1 MSSYAVA
8 DPQIDEVIDLDTGEY
23 LQAAD
28 LIGSD
33 YGRVM
38 QLRMSLRTDI
48 AAGVPKYGC
57 ALCGVPVY
65 LVRRTQTEHFFLRHQ
80 LEDGRCPA
88 DTRGALSEAE
98 ILARKYDGA
107 KEGRLHQRMKEW
119 IVRSL
124 AADPAFS
131 DVQSEATWKGVGNKR
146 WRRPDV
152 RARYGDLP
160 VAFEVQLSTT
170 FIRVIAERRHFY
182 LSEGALLFWVFGRFA
197 ESDRRLTEDDV
208 FYNNNRN
215 AFVVNAETA
224 DASVREGQFQLDCHW
239 CAPTNL
245 VDGPLHSARVR
256 FAELTLDQARQR
268 AFFFDF
274 DGQLTALH
282 AQEREVRLAADA
294 PLRARFDEFW
304 LACMA
309 EGSQDDATW
318 LSLRRELKD
327 RGVALPRYLGQFSQR
342 QLLNALYS
350 ARQGQ
355 PIGFGF
361 GTFIEV
367 AHWIAS
373 SHKGYLRAFRHA
385 LDVYGRAEQ
394 LKAEDHTGKWRDKVA
409 GYRPKLQAN
418 DPAYASANPYPE
430 LTDFLFPELSPP

>member
-8 DPQIDEVIDLDTGEY
+8 DPQIDEVLDLETGEY
-23 LQAAD
+23 LQAAT

-33 YGRVM
+33 YGELM

-48 AAGVPKYGC
+48 ASGLPKYGC

-65 LVRRTQTEHFFLRHQ
+65 LVRRAQTEHFFFRHQ

-88 DTRGALSEAE
+88 QTRGALSEEE

-107 KEGRLHQRMKEW
+107 KESRLHQRMKEW
-119 IVRSL
+119 IVHSL
-124 AADPAFS
+124 KADPTFS
-131 DVQSEATWKGVGNKR
+131 EVQSEATWKSVGGKR

-152 RARYGDLP
+152 RAKYGDLP

-182 LSEGALLFWVFGRFA
+182 LSEGGLLFWVFGRFE

-215 AFVVNAETA
+215 AFVVSDETA
-224 DASVREGQFQLDCHW
+224 AASVQAGQFQLDCHW
-239 CAPTNL
+239 CNPAAAA
-245 VDGPLHSARVR
+245 GPLEYGRVA
-256 FAELTLDQARQR
+256 FSQLTLDQSSQR
-268 AFFFDF
+268 AFYFDF
-274 DGQLTALH
+274 DGELLALR
-282 AQEREVRLAADA
+282 ARERETRLAMDV
-294 PLRARFDEFW
+294 PLRARFDSFW
-304 LACMA
+304 LTYMTD
-309 EGSQDDATW
+309 GTQDDATW

-327 RGVALPRYLGQFSQR
+327 RGVALPRFLGQFSQR

-350 ARQGQ
+350 AREGR
-355 PIGFGF
+355 PVGFGF

-373 SHKGYLRAFRHA
+373 SHKGYLRAFRQA
-385 LDVYGRAEQ
+385 LEVYGRAEQ
-394 LKAEDHTGKWRDKVA
+394 LRSEDQTGKWRDKVSR
-409 GYRPKLQAN
+409 YRPKLQAN
-418 DPAYASANPYPE
+418 DPAYTSINPYPE
-430 LTDFLFPELSPP
+430 LTSFLFPELAPQ

>member
-8 DPQIDEVIDLDTGEY
+8 DPQIDEVLDLETGEY
-23 LQAAD
+23 LQAAS

-33 YGRVM
+33 YGQLM

-65 LVRRTQTEHFFLRHQ
+65 LVRRAQTEHFFFRHQ

-88 DTRGALSEAE
+88 QTRGTLSEEE

-107 KEGRLHQRMKEW
+107 KESRLHQRMKEW

-124 AADPAFS
+124 KADPAFS
-131 DVQSEATWKGVGNKR
+131 DVQSEATWTSVGGKR

-182 LSEGALLFWVFGRFA
+182 LSEGGLLFWVFGRFG

-215 AFVVNAETA
+215 AFVVSDQTA
-224 DASVREGQFQLDCHW
+224 AASVHAGQFQLDCHW
-239 CAPTNL
+239 CSPAAATAL
-245 VDGPLHSARVR
+245 LEHGRVG
-256 FAELTLDQARQR
+256 FSQLTLDQTNQR
-268 AFFFDF
+268 AFYFDF
-274 DGQLTALH
+274 DGELAALRTR
-282 AQEREVRLAADA
+282 EREARLAADA
-294 PLRARFDEFW
+294 PLRARFDAFW
-304 LACMA
+304 HAYMVD
-309 EGSQDDATW
+309 GTQDDTTW

-350 ARQGQ
+350 AREGR

-373 SHKGYLRAFRHA
+373 SHKGYLRAFRQA
-385 LDVYGRAEQ
+385 LEAYGRAEQ
-394 LKAEDHTGKWRDKVA
+394 LRSEDHTGKWRDKVSL
-409 GYRPKLQAN
+409 YKPKLQAN
-418 DPAYASANPYPE
+418 DPAYASINPYPE
-430 LTDFLFPELSPP
+430 LTSFLFPELAQR